1 MLDVV
6 ELESDVFSI
15 AATVP
20 DTRPRDA
27 IRVGGVLVSSNFPVV
42 SRIDANAENI
52 DVEAVADIAQ
62 KPSDAALVRRPGGSP
77 RPTLPVTLIPVGII
91 VILKVVERP
100 HETLL
105 GVGLSN

>member
-6 ELESDVFSI
+6 ELESDVFPI

-42 SRIDANAENI
+42 SRI
-52 DVEAVADIAQ
+52 
-62 KPSDAALVRRPGGSP
+62 
-77 RPTLPVTLIPVGII
+77 
-91 VILKVVERP
+91 LKVVERP

>member
-1 MLDVV
+1 MVLDVV

-42 SRIDANAENI
+42 SRI
-52 DVEAVADIAQ
+52 
-62 KPSDAALVRRPGGSP
+62 
-77 RPTLPVTLIPVGII
+77 
-91 VILKVVERP
+91 LKVVERP